1 LVERSVRD
9 REVVGSNPAIPTS
22 PRRAR
27 KAPGPPFSTKDTM
40 ELFDSAMHWLGYGLC
55 HQIPARS
62 LFGGGVQLPVCAR
75 DTGIYVGFVLSLLVM
90 AALDRGRRR
99 SELPPM
105 PVLAIGGALV
115 LAMAWDGVTSYA
127 GLRATSND
135 LRLATG
141 LMCGWALPMVVVP
154 LLNSQ
159 LWSRSDPGRVLG
171 GWREVVVWLAAL
183 PLSFAVVRWGMPLT
197 GVVYPVFVAACIIA
211 TFVAVNAI
219 VVTLAPRLE
228 RRFASLSGAWPVWAF
243 SLAMGVAEVGA
254 AAWLRTWVQSLVSV
268 R

>member
-1 LVERSVRD
+1 
-9 REVVGSNPAIPTS
+9 
-22 PRRAR
+22 
-27 KAPGPPFSTKDTM
+27 M
-40 ELFDSAMHWLGYGLC
+40 ELLDSAMHWLGYGLC

-62 LFGGGVQLPVCAR
+62 FVAGGVQLPVCAR

-99 SELPPM
+99 SELPQM

-154 LLNSQ
+154 LVNSQ
-159 LWSRSDPGRVLG
+159 LWIRSDPGRVLS
-171 GWREVVVWLAAL
+171 GWREVLVWLAAL
-183 PLSFAVVRWGMPLT
+183 PVAFAAVRWGLPSA
-197 GVVYPVFVAACIIA
+197 GVVYPVLVAICIVV
-211 TFVAVNAI
+211 TFVAVNSV

-228 RRFASLSGAWPVWAF
+228 RQASSLVRAWPVWAL
-243 SLAMGVAEVGA
+243 SLAMGVVEVGA
-254 AAWLRTWVQSLVSV
+254 AAWLRTWVQSLVSL

>member
-1 LVERSVRD
+1 
-9 REVVGSNPAIPTS
+9 
-22 PRRAR
+22 
-27 KAPGPPFSTKDTM
+27 M
-40 ELFDSAMHWLGYGLC
+40 ELLESAMHWLGYGLC

-62 LFGGGVQLPVCAR
+62 FAAGGVQLPVCAR

-99 SELPPM
+99 SELPQM

-154 LLNSQ
+154 LVNSQ
-159 LWSRSDPGRVLG
+159 LWTRSDPGRVLS
-171 GWREVVVWLAAL
+171 GWREVLVWLAAL
-183 PLSFAVVRWGMPLT
+183 PVAFAAVRWGLPSV
-197 GVVYPVFVAACIIA
+197 GVVYPVLVAICIVV
-211 TFVAVNAI
+211 TFVAVNSV

-228 RRFASLSGAWPVWAF
+228 RQASSLVRAWPVWAL
-243 SLAMGVAEVGA
+243 SLAMGVVEVGA
-254 AAWLRTWVQSLVSV
+254 AAWLRTWVQSLVSL

>member
-1 LVERSVRD
+1 
-9 REVVGSNPAIPTS
+9 
-22 PRRAR
+22 
-27 KAPGPPFSTKDTM
+27 M